1 MFLGDK
7 WEHLFRLG
15 PLSLRAHTAGALEK
29 GRHWLELPRSHLW
42 VF

>member
-15 PLSLRAHTAGALEK
+15 NTTLRAHGPTALAR
-29 GRHWLELPRSHLW
+29 GRHWVELPRDDLW
-42 VF
+42 VY